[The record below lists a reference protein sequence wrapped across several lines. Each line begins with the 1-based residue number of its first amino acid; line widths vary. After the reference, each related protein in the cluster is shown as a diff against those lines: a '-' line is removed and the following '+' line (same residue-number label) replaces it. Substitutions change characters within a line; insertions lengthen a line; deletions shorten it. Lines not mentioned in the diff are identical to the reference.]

1 MVNGNVNT
9 CVNCIHGWGNFT
21 TLTQDQ
27 LSRINENRFEATFH
41 PGEIIFKEGT
51 PASDAVFLSTGLG
64 KIFVNGF
71 DGKRII
77 LNIAQPR
84 QLILGPGFFVDNRH
98 HYSLSA
104 LTEVKACFINSSL
117 LKDLVHENTA
127 FAEGF
132 LQDISKKSLYSHNR
146 LISLLH
152 RKMHGRLA
160 EGLIQLSETVFK
172 KNKFTNL
179 LSRQELGE
187 LTGMTKESVVRILKE
202 FQQDNVVRL
211 EPNIIEIL
219 DIEKLRRIMQ
229 TG

>member
-1 MVNGNVNT
+1 MVNGNIHT
-9 CVNCIHGWGNFT
+9 CVSCVHGWGNFT
-21 TLTQDQ
+21 NLTKDQ
-27 LSRINENRFEATFH
+27 LNRINENRFEAIFT

-64 KIFVNGF
+64 KIFMNGF

-84 QLILGPGFFVDNRH
+84 QLLLGPGFFVDNRH
-98 HYSLSA
+98 HYSVSA
-104 LTEVKACFINSSL
+104 LTEVKACFINANL
-117 LKDLVHENTA
+117 LKELVNENPT

-132 LQDISKKSLYSHNR
+132 LRDISKKSLYSHNR

-160 EGLIQLSETVFK
+160 EGLIQLSESVFK
-172 KNKFTNL
+172 KTKFSNL

-202 FQQDNVVRL
+202 FDQDKIIQL
-211 EPNIIEIL
+211 EPNQIEIL